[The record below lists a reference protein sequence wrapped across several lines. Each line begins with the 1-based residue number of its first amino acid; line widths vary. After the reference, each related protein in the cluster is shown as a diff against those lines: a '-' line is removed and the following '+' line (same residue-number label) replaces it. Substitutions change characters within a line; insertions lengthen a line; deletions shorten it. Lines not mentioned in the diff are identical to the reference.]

1 MRPKLSVLW
10 IDDAPT
16 VPFADLAEE
25 VFGIDIHNELNYE
38 DGISW
43 LKANLKSCD
52 AVILDVNCKLHDKA
66 EIPSMDVFCENLD
79 LIKDLCIRDRFIPW
93 FVYTAG
99 DYNGEEHLVHILK
112 GRGNTWSKGSYFK
125 KPIHGEELLK
135 NICDVV
141 CDLDEY
147 KLRAK
152 YADAFS
158 LSDDIKGDLI
168 RILSSLESEEYR
180 DEMLLNQVRLV
191 LDWVMDYCYEL
202 GLYPYRRE
210 GDSEHGLTDFSQTLC
225 LGPMEKYV
233 PEYIQRALHSL
244 VSISNEGSHR
254 LTINNDVK
262 TGVAP
267 YLTRSLTYELLS
279 VLHWLSEFE
288 NNETQNC
295 RRKID
300 VAIILSE
307 RERKDTDTKKA
318 SEDLGPNLPY
328 EGIVE
333 RDENGYLHCGPYL
346 LNQNCKLPIGTPIIV
361 EKLTSN
367 TDSSTKASYQYY
379 IKFQHRQFDNSSQ
392 V

>member
-1 MRPKLSVLW
+1 MKPKLSVLW

-16 VPFADLAEE
+16 VTFADLADG
-25 VFGIDIHNELNYE
+25 VYGIDIHNELNYA

-52 AVILDVNCKLHDKA
+52 AVILDVNCKFQDKA

-79 LIKDLCIRDRFIPW
+79 LIKGLCTQDRFIPW

-99 DYNGEEHLVHILK
+99 DYDGEEHLTHILK
-112 GRGNTWSKGSYFK
+112 GRGNTWARRSYFK

-135 NICDVV
+135 NIWDVV

-152 YADAFS
+152 YADVFS
-158 LSDDIKGDLI
+158 LSDVIKGDLI
-168 RILSSLESEEYR
+168 RILRALESEEYR

-202 GLYPYRRE
+202 GLYPYERE
-210 GDSEHGLTDFSQTLC
+210 GDSEHGLTDFSKTLC

-267 YLTRSLTYELLS
+267 YLTRSLTFELLS
-279 VLHWLSEFE
+279 VLHWLSELE
-288 NNETQNC
+288 NVEVQNS
-295 RRKID
+295 RRKMD

-318 SEDLGPNLPY
+318 SESFGPKLPY

-333 RDENGYLHCGPYL
+333 RDDNGYLHCGPHL
-346 LNQNCKLPIGTPIIV
+346 LNQNCKLPLGTPIIV
-361 EKLTSN
+361 EKLTLN
-367 TDSSTKASYQYY
+367 TDSSTKACYQYY
-379 IKFQHRQFDNSSQ
+379 VKYQHRQ
-392 V
+392 

>member
-1 MRPKLSVLW
+1 MKPKLSVLW

-16 VPFADLAEE
+16 VTFADLADG
-25 VFGIDIHNELNYE
+25 VYGIDIHNELNYA

-52 AVILDVNCKLHDKA
+52 AVILDVNCKFQDKA

-79 LIKDLCIRDRFIPW
+79 LIKGLCTQDRFIPW

-99 DYNGEEHLVHILK
+99 DYDGEEHLTHILK
-112 GRGNTWSKGSYFK
+112 GRGNTWARRSYFK
-125 KPIHGEELLK
+125 KPLHGEDLLK

-168 RILSSLESEEYR
+168 RILRSLENEEYR

-202 GLYPYRRE
+202 GLYPYERE
-210 GDSEHGLTDFSQTLC
+210 GDSGHGLTDFSKTLC
-225 LGPMEKYV
+225 LGQMEKYV

-244 VSISNEGSHR
+244 VCISNEGSHR

-288 NNETQNC
+288 NNEIQNF
-295 RRKID
+295 RRKTG

-307 RERKDTDTKKA
+307 RERKDTDTKRA
-318 SEDLGPNLPY
+318 PEGVESELNY

-333 RDENGYLHCGPYL
+333 KDDNGYLHCGPYL
-346 LNQNCKLPIGTPIIV
+346 LNQNCKLAIGTPIIV
-361 EKLTSN
+361 ERLTLN
-367 TDSSTKASYQYY
+367 TDNCTKAYY
-379 IKFQHRQFDNSSQ
+379 EYYVKFQRSI
-392 V
+392 